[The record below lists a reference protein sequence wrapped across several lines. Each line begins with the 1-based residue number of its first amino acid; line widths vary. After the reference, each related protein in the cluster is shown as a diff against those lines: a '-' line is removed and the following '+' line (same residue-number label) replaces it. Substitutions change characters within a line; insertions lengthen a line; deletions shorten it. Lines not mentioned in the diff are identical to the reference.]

1 MRRCLPAIVLVTL
14 FAGSAAA
21 LDLPSRKAGLWEV
34 KMIPETTQA
43 TPPSM
48 YMCIDAATDKLL
60 QEKFSGHESCSKHDV
75 SKSGGMIVIDSIC
88 KFGNVPATTRAVF
101 EGDFDSS
108 YTAKISTTMEGG
120 DKMNMTMKA
129 TWQGPCKPG
138 QKGGD
143 VEMPGGIK
151 LNVLDMP
158 K

>member
-1 MRRCLPAIVLVTL
+1 MRRCLPAIVLLSL

-21 LDLPSRKAGLWEV
+21 LDLPNRKAGLWEV
-34 KMIPETTQA
+34 KMIPETAQV
-43 TPPSM
+43 TPPSIF
-48 YMCIDAATDKLL
+48 MCIDAATDKLL
-60 QEKFSGHESCSKHDV
+60 QDKFSGHQACSKHDV
-75 SKSGGMIVIDSIC
+75 SRSGGTIVIDSVC
-88 KFGNVPATTRAVF
+88 KFQNVPATTHAVF

-108 YTAKISTTMEGG
+108 YTAKISTTIEGG

-129 TWQGPCKPG
+129 TWQGACKPG
-138 QKGGD
+138 QKPGD

>member
-1 MRRCLPAIVLVTL
+1 MRRCLPAIVLLSL

-21 LDLPSRKAGLWEV
+21 LDLPNRKAGLWEV
-34 KMIPETTQA
+34 KMIPETAQV
-43 TPPSM
+43 TPPSIF
-48 YMCIDAATDKLL
+48 MCIDAATDKLL
-60 QEKFSGHESCSKHDV
+60 QDKFSGHQSCSKHDV
-75 SKSGGMIVIDSIC
+75 SRSGGTIVIDSIC
-88 KFGNVPATTRAVF
+88 KFQNVPAATHAVF

-108 YTAKISTTMEGG
+108 YTARISTTSEGG
-120 DKMNMTMKA
+120 RTMNMTMKA

-138 QKGGD
+138 QKAGD